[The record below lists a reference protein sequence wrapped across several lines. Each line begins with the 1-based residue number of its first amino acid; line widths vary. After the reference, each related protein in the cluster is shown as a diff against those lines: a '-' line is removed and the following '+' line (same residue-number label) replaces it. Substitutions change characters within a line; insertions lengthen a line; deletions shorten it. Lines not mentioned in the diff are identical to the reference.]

1 MHASIQRLKYLPLPN
16 PRLLALLSGVEPL
29 NQDGDKGKLTMY
41 DGQINVCRKSSPA
54 TGFDNDDT

>member
-1 MHASIQRLKYLPLPN
+1 MLKYLPLPN

-29 NQDGDKGKLTMY
+29 GQDGDKEKLTMY